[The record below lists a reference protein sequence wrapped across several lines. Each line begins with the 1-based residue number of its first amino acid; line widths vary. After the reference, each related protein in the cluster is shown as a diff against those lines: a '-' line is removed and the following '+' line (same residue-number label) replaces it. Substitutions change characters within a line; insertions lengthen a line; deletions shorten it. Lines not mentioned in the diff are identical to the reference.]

1 MAGLRFLERLR
12 KMQHEKDWRNSVD
25 VEDVLA
31 SVIDYVTKILNTR
44 QGSTVLG
51 DSFGIPDFTST
62 GVNFT
67 SEDIPRLEREIATFV
82 EHCEPRLCHVSV
94 HFTPDANTPLQMIF
108 SLNAEL
114 KFGSSGL
121 LPVHFVTRVNPLGKV
136 TVTQ

>member
-12 KMQHEKDWRNSVD
+12 RMQHEKDWRDSAE
-25 VEDVLA
+25 VEDVLQ

-51 DSFGIPDFTST
+51 DAFGIPDFTST

-67 SEDIPRLEREIATFV
+67 SEDIPRLEREIAAFI
-82 EHCEPRLCHVSV
+82 EHCEPRLCHVTV
-94 HFTPDANTPLQMIF
+94 HFTPDASSPLQMSF

-114 KFGSSGL
+114 KLGGSGL
-121 LPVHFVTRVNPLGKV
+121 LPVQFVTRVNPLGKV
-136 TVTQ
+136 TVSR